1 MDISYSVKPIGRIRS
16 DGGGFR
22 LELDPA
28 YRPAMAG
35 LEGFGYLNIL
45 WWFSGCDDA
54 RSREKLVERC
64 HFV

>member
-1 MDISYSVKPIGRIRS
+1 MDISYSVKPIGRVRS

-35 LEGFGYLNIL
+35 LELSLI
-45 WWFSGCDDA
+45 
-54 RSREKLVERC
+54 
-64 HFV
+64 HI